1 MVNLFLIINAEIT
14 MQNLV
19 PNYLPN
25 KFRHYILLFKLNRGT
40 IYCVIKKLWSEC

>member
-25 KFRHYILLFKLNRGT
+25 KFRHYILLFKLNRGYY
-40 IYCVIKKLWSEC
+40 ILCYQKVVE